1 MKKLLS
7 EFFSLKNGNAPRL
20 LLYLVT
26 FLWWLKS
33 GIIQS
38 NDTPGYWNMMPFRSA
53 GYPIF
58 IKITTLFGLIHSHFP
73 TLFIALVLQIIAIN
87 KLVDFLKIHFNLG
100 KFSIIAVTAIFIL
113 PDFILSIANG
123 DGTECIAYPLFLIAL
138 RFLLKGAFDRDEKA
152 AVSYF
157 AIGALLILVRSQFL
171 FIYAVSF
178 LLVIYLVWY
187 SRSKIKSGLSLA
199 GLFVISIIFVPL
211 ADRTYHLVANH
222 SFSPT
227 QFTGLQ
233 LIVPALYNMQP
244 KDTLLFKD
252 PIEKGVV
259 DTVLNGYKNNELYN
273 CKLNSGEASENTVF
287 RFDHL
292 YILLQFRTTR
302 NYLANIMVK
311 RGMKP
316 KDMAYWA
323 DIDKVTTD
331 IALKLIKAHP
341 KEYMTLYFDL
351 LKSGMGY
358 MPMLALFILVFL
370 LSIVALFV
378 YGNNLSIFLFIGC
391 LMMILNIGLVSV
403 LEMSNP
409 RYLFYTSYLLY
420 AIGIMVITKYIED
433 GHTKEMKVSSEKNN
447 V

>member
-1 MKKLLS
+1 MKKSLS
-7 EFFSLKNGNAPRL
+7 QAFDLKNGNTPRW
-20 LLYLVT
+20 LLYLLT
-26 FLWWLKS
+26 FLWWLKT

-38 NDTPGYWNMMPFRSA
+38 NDTAGYWNMAPFRSA
-53 GYPIF
+53 GYPLF

-73 TLFIALVLQIIAIN
+73 TLLIALVLQLVAIH

-100 KFSIIAVTAIFIL
+100 KFSVIAVTAIFIL

-123 DGTECIAYPLFLIAL
+123 DMTECIAYPLFLIAL
-138 RFLLKGAFDRDEKA
+138 RLLLKAAFDKDERA

-157 AIGALLILVRSQFL
+157 AIGALLIMVRSQFF
-171 FIYAVSF
+171 FIYGVSV
-178 LLVIYLVWY
+178 LLIIYLVWY
-187 SRSKIKSGLSLA
+187 SKSRIKSVLSLA
-199 GLFVISIIFVPL
+199 GLFVISIAIVPF

-252 PIEKGVV
+252 PVEKGVI

-273 CKLNSGEASENTVF
+273 CKLNSGEAAENMVF

-302 NYLANIMVK
+302 NYLANIMAK

-316 KDMAYWA
+316 KDMGYWA
-323 DIDKVTTD
+323 DIDNITTD

-341 KEYMTLYFDL
+341 KEYITLYFNL

-358 MPMLALFILVFL
+358 MPILALFILVFL

-378 YGNNLSIFLFIGC
+378 YGNNLSIFLFISC
-391 LMMILNIGLVSV
+391 LLMILNIGLVSV
-403 LEMSNP
+403 LEMSNA
-409 RYLFYTSYLLY
+409 RYLFYTSYLLF
-420 AIGIMVITKYIED
+420 ALGVMVIAKSIEV
-433 GHTKEMKVSSEKNN
+433 GQTKETKPSA
-447 V
+447 